1 VYYTYTSSFGNDY
14 NRVDSFFIMKTKLS
28 NCVEVEVI
36 KDDNNEVSKW
46 DDVFQIDEIVDSHW
60 VTPST
65 ELENINFHVIE
76 NTYIDEWN
84 DILSTSKHNEVT
96 LNSTKKMMKMK
107 RRILIKRYYIDLD
120 VIQSSYNTIYYNS
133 IMHCIFYICCGF
145 RFNGGNRWL

>member
-1 VYYTYTSSFGNDY
+1 VYYTYTPSFGNDY

-28 NCVEVEVI
+28 SCVEVEVI
-36 KDDNNEVSKW
+36 EDDNNEVSKW

-84 DILSTSKHNEVT
+84 DILSTSKHNEVEEDDEI
-96 LNSTKKMMKMK
+96 NKHWIQQ
-107 RRILIKRYYIDLD
+107 RRLWKWKG
-120 VIQSSYNTIYYNS
+120 
-133 IMHCIFYICCGF
+133 GF
-145 RFNGGNRWL
+145 